1 MDDYV
6 KRHKSGGEYLKSMLQ
21 NDTMNNS
28 KTHISKDVLRNIKS
42 FDLPEFSAKEN
53 EDLRKAM
60 INLLSRAEGT
70 AQGTECA
77 YYYDMHMR
85 FIRWVMGQPGKG
97 SVKLYNQPFDYIVLH
112 NHPDGGTFSIGD
124 IKRFAENDN
133 LKIMIAVGHNG
144 DQYLLMKNS
153 KFDGYSLY
161 SDYLLYLN
169 NLKKQNLNLST
180 ALNQADNFLMQGDKY
195 GIKYIKRN

>member
-1 MDDYV
+1 
-6 KRHKSGGEYLKSMLQ
+6 MLQ
-21 NDTMNNS
+21 NDTINNS

-53 EDLRKAM
+53 EELRKAM
-60 INLLSRAEGT
+60 INLLGRAEGT

-153 KFDGYSLY
+153 TFNGEKLVLEYFEYAKSVKAKNIDLI
-161 SDYLLYLN
+161 DKLRLM
-169 NLKKQNLNLST
+169 
-180 ALNQADNFLMQGDKY
+180 DNFFKKEGGKY
-195 GIKYIKRN
+195 GIRYKQI

>member
-1 MDDYV
+1 M
-6 KRHKSGGEYLKSMLQ
+6 KSMLQ

-97 SVKLYNQPFDYIVLH
+97 SVKLHNQPFDYIVLH

-124 IKRFAENDN
+124 IKRFAQNEN
-133 LKIMIAVGHNG
+133 LRMIIAVGHNG
-144 DQYLLMKNS
+144 DQYLLSKNKDFQAKKLVSEYINYSILVKEKDISIES
-153 KFDGYSLY
+153 K
-161 SDYLLYLN
+161 
-169 NLKKQNLNLST
+169 LKLM
-180 ALNQADNFLMQGDKY
+180 DEFLTKGVNY
-195 GIKYIKRN
+195 GIKYKQV